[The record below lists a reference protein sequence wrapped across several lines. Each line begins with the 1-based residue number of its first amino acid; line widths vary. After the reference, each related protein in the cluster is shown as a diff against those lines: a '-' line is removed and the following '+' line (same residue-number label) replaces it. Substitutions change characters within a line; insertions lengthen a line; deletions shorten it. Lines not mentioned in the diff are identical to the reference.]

1 VDAIIKFLKLEIM
14 KIDINKSIK
23 LLTAFAVVVSLS
35 SCLKEKAFT
44 NETTFSGLQDHVLL
58 VNGGVQN
65 FGSNNIR
72 FNSDTASYS
81 VIANLASVNLP
92 SSPVGVTI
100 FVDAAAITAYNAANG
115 TSFELMPSNAYTLGA
130 TSLTIPA
137 GKQYATTT
145 LQVYQAKIDPAKSYL
160 LPISIKDASGKALS
174 SNQNTMFFNII
185 GNVIAGNYKWD
196 FTRWSNPTQTGSP
209 DGTSFTGK
217 PTAFIADNSTQ
228 VEVPSGYYIQPRYV
242 ISFTNTGGVLSN
254 FTVSFNATDLGAMT
268 TAGIVITDGPKFTKA
283 DPVNGEYIIHYT
295 TATRYVIDR
304 YYK

>member
-1 VDAIIKFLKLEIM
+1 M

-23 LLTAFAVVVSLS
+23 LLTAFAVVISLS

-58 VNGGVQN
+58 VNGGIQN

-92 SSPVGVTI
+92 SSPVGVTL
-100 FVDAAAITAYNAANG
+100 FVDAAAIAAYNTANG
-115 TSFELMPSNAYTLGA
+115 TSFELMPANAYTLGT
-130 TSLTIPA
+130 TSLSIPA
-137 GKQYATTT
+137 GKQYASTT
-145 LQVYQAKIDPAKSYL
+145 LNVYKANIDPAKSYL

-185 GNVIAGNYKWD
+185 GNVIAGNYNWD
-196 FTRWSNPTQTGSP
+196 FTRWNNPAHTGSP
-209 DGTSFTGK
+209 AGSSFTGST
-217 PTAFIADNSTQ
+217 TAFIADNSTQ

-254 FTVSFNATDLGAMT
+254 FTVSFNASDLSDLT
-268 TAGIVITDGPKFTKA
+268 TAGIVITDGPTFTKA
-283 DPVNGEYIIHYT
+283 DPVAGEYIIHYT
-295 TATRYVIDR
+295 TATRYIIDR